1 MPTNNQTDDCISTE
15 GEALVF
21 WSPGQQPRRHSSRVQ
36 IIDVFCLKVATG
48 YSRDPQ
54 GRLLLEAQTSVA
66 AGRSWSLAKAAQLI
80 RNDARPHRWVALQMD
95 KRAWGLF
102 WAGGGLQR
110 CRELLAGRFSD
121 AKSSSA
127 IVPATPEVLLRLMLD
142 LEPQQHGDSGQ
153 SLWPEPAPVP
163 AERPPVAAVGPNP
176 QQHGDSGQSLWPEPA
191 PVPAWRPPV
200 AAVGPNPW
208 QLVAW
213 ASLAWLIVL
222 GITVA
227 GFLAVLERQDRKL
240 ELLLQR
246 TAPAESIRP

>member
-1 MPTNNQTDDCISTE
+1 MAADPQFSAAVTPPVSTMPTNNQTDACISTE

-21 WSPGQQPRRHSSRVQ
+21 WAPGQQPRRLNGRVQ
-36 IIDVFCLKVATG
+36 IIDVFSLQVATG

-110 CRELLAGRFSD
+110 CRELLADRVSD
-121 AKSSSA
+121 AEACSA
-127 IVPATPEVLLRLMLD
+127 LVPATPEALLRLMLD
-142 LEPQQHGDSGQ
+142 LEPHQHGDPSRSWQ
-153 SLWPEPAPVP
+153 PEPAPP
-163 AERPPVAAVGPNP
+163 GMPP
-176 QQHGDSGQSLWPEPA
+176 
-191 PVPAWRPPV
+191 R

-213 ASLAWLIVL
+213 TSLAWLIVL

-227 GFLAVLERQDRKL
+227 GFLAALERQDRKL

-246 TAPAESIRP
+246 TAPAESVRP